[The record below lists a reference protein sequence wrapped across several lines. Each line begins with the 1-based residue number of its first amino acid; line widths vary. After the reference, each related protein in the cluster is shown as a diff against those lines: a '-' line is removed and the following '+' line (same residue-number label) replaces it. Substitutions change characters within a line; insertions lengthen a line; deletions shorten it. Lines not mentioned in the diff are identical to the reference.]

1 MTRDAAEAALSIS
14 IHAPREGCD
23 LALPR
28 FRFCSMF
35 NLNPRTPRG
44 VRLSLVITL
53 SGIFPFQSTHPARGA
68 TPYGLPDPEALR
80 ISIHAPREGCD
91 MVPPCLLCLRVYF
104 NPRTPRGVRLLFAT
118 LLEGHNAISI
128 HAPREG
134 CDEPQED
141 DYCSHGISIHAP
153 REGCDEGQAG
163 PVHHDLYFNP
173 RTPRGVR
180 LLEMRCKERLKNF
193 NPRTPRGVR
202 HSLVWPFMRYRAFQS
217 THPARG
223 ATQTGLRHTL
233 CQLFQSTHPARGAT
247 ISAINSGCSK
257 SFQSTHPARG
267 ATSQRLPYPYR
278 RSISIHAP
286 REGCDS
292 PSRTHWSAGSD
303 FNPRTPRGVR
313 LFLCILILETI

>member
-1 MTRDAAEAALSIS
+1 MSCNLVCRTKKDFNPRTPRGVRPNGPAATIR
-14 IHAPREGCD
+14 APN
-23 LALPR
+23 
-28 FRFCSMF
+28 F
-35 NLNPRTPRG
+35 NPRTPRG

-134 CDEPQED
+134 CDRRT
-141 DYCSHGISIHAP
+141 SAP
-153 REGCDEGQAG
+153 SETSS
-163 PVHHDLYFNP
+163 YFNP

-180 LLEMRCKERLKNF
+180 RTKSSEVPNDQNF

-202 HSLVWPFMRYRAFQS
+202 RKQGALITF
-217 THPARG
+217 AR
-223 ATQTGLRHTL
+223 
-233 CQLFQSTHPARGAT
+233 LFQSTHPARGAT
-247 ISAINSGCSK
+247 LA
-257 SFQSTHPARG
+257 PAFDKYVQG
-267 ATSQRLPYPYR
+267 
-278 RSISIHAP
+278 
-286 REGCDS
+286 
-292 PSRTHWSAGSD
+292 D

-313 LFLCILILETI
+313 QIVQIHMQD

>member
-1 MTRDAAEAALSIS
+1 MSYFSLFQSPHPARGATRGEEAAADIT
-14 IHAPREGCD
+14 D
-23 LALPR
+23 N
-28 FRFCSMF
+28 F
-35 NLNPRTPRG
+35 NPRTPRG
-44 VRLSLVITL
+44 VRRITGLQSLVTQVQ
-53 SGIFPFQSTHPARGA
+53 FQSTHPARGA
-68 TPYGLPDPEALR
+68 TPHRPGDAAQPL
-80 ISIHAPREGCD
+80 
-91 MVPPCLLCLRVYF
+91 
-104 NPRTPRGVRLLFAT
+104 
-118 LLEGHNAISI
+118 
-128 HAPREG
+128 
-134 CDEPQED
+134 
-141 DYCSHGISIHAP
+141 ISIHAP

>member
-1 MTRDAAEAALSIS
+1 MSYFSLFQSPHPARGATRGEEAAADIT
-14 IHAPREGCD
+14 D
-23 LALPR
+23 N
-28 FRFCSMF
+28 F
-35 NLNPRTPRG
+35 NPRTPRG
-44 VRLSLVITL
+44 VRRITGLQSLVTQVQ
-53 SGIFPFQSTHPARGA
+53 FQSTHPARGA
-68 TPYGLPDPEALR
+68 TPHRPGDAAQPL
-80 ISIHAPREGCD
+80 
-91 MVPPCLLCLRVYF
+91 
-104 NPRTPRGVRLLFAT
+104 
-118 LLEGHNAISI
+118 ISI

-202 HSLVWPFMRYRAFQS
+202 QARGFEVMTTRVFQS

-223 ATQTGLRHTL
+223 ATLLGLAVHAV
-233 CQLFQSTHPARGAT
+233 QG
-247 ISAINSGCSK
+247 
-257 SFQSTHPARG
+257 
-267 ATSQRLPYPYR
+267 
-278 RSISIHAP
+278 ISIHAP
-286 REGCDS
+286 REGCDILGSRFSSS
-292 PSRTHWSAGSD
+292 PSN

-313 LFLCILILETI
+313 HGQRSRHQRFFRISIHAPREGCDQVCKA